1 MERLTG
7 QVALVTGASRGIGR
21 AIAER
26 LAHDGAAVAV
36 GYHANRAPAEE
47 LVTEIRSRG
56 GKAVALPV
64 DVTRHE
70 DVRRFFD
77 DAEAQLGPATIVVAN
92 AGTLLVRPF
101 VEMKAEDFETG
112 FSVNTRGTFH
122 VFLEASR
129 RLREGGRIIGVS
141 TNLTKRAKPGFS
153 LYQASKAAVEQF
165 VMVLAKELG
174 PRRITVNA
182 VAPGATDTDMLVP
195 AHRDAAASEIPLGR
209 VARPEDIANVVG
221 FLASREAGWV
231 TGQVVGANGGI
242 V

>member
-36 GYHANRAPAEE
+36 GYHANRAPAEALATE
-47 LVTEIRSRG
+47 LRARG
-56 GKAVALPV
+56 GQAVALPV

-77 DAEAQLGPATIVVAN
+77 DAEARLGPATIAVAN
-92 AGTLLVRPF
+92 AGTLFVRPF
-101 VEMKAEDFETG
+101 VEMTAEDFETG
-112 FSVNTRGTFH
+112 FAVNTRGTFH

-141 TNLTKRAKPGFS
+141 TNLTRLAQPGFS

-174 PRRITVNA
+174 PRHITVNA
-182 VAPGATDTDMLVP
+182 VSPGATETDMIAP
-195 AHRDAAASEIPLGR
+195 AHHEALAREIPLGR
-209 VARPEDIANVVG
+209 LARPEDIANVVG

-231 TGQVVGANGGI
+231 NGQMVGANGGI